1 MENRDNNEN
10 MSRVNWFMSKFF
22 YEKIQPQSNN
32 ENKNE
37 KNVKIMKE
45 IEDILVCYMC
55 LEYLDNPVCDPL
67 SCSHFACKK
76 CLYSYFDKM
85 KRDIVPCPLC
95 RRRIKKSNLKSIP
108 LVENIKE
115 ILKEAKNLSIYEE
128 EKIDENCSTH
138 PKNKVFYICLD
149 CAKKMCPICDAEKK
163 KHETHH
169 MVNYE
174 RYVQLFNCFHNNF
187 SEIKDKIKKLENNI
201 KSYNNVY
208 VLLEQQKKSYLDLL
222 ISISKK
228 IENIFSLNKR
238 KLQKLIT
245 ESIDI
250 ITKLK
255 KFMNDLKKDVSSRFQ
270 TSYDDIENFEEIEK
284 EIKEKVNSI
293 KIKYSKIEVPN
304 MENIIS
310 KKLVSSKEEFSLTIN
325 KKNIYNTQKI
335 FRKRLDSQGIYKFGA
350 ELSEDNK
357 FILCYLDVE
366 NEINNKKNESAYSSC
381 IEFGT
386 DQKKIYLE
394 EEKFD
399 DKHYSYQKIIPI
411 EEFFPEK
418 QDKIDIKIKVNY
430 ISII

>member
-1 MENRDNNEN
+1 MEDKDNNED

-22 YEKIQPQSNN
+22 YEKIQPQNN
-32 ENKNE
+32 KENKNE
-37 KNVKIMKE
+37 NGKIIE
-45 IEDILVCYMC
+45 DLEDILKCYMC

-67 SCSHFACKK
+67 SCSHYACKK
-76 CLYSYFDKM
+76 CLLSYFNKM
-85 KRDIVPCPLC
+85 KTDVVPCPLC
-95 RRRIKKSNLKSIP
+95 RRRIRKSNLRSIP

-115 ILKEAKNLSIYEE
+115 IMKEVKNLHIYEE
-128 EKIDENCSTH
+128 EKIDEKCSTH

-187 SEIKDKIKKLENNI
+187 SEIKDKIKKIENNI
-201 KSYNNVY
+201 KKYNSAY

-222 ISISKK
+222 KNIYNK
-228 IENIFSLNKR
+228 IETIFSKNKT
-238 KLQKLIT
+238 KLQKIIS
-245 ESIDI
+245 ESINNI
-250 ITKLK
+250 AFLE

-335 FRKRLDSQGIYKFGA
+335 FRKRLDSQEIYKFGA
-350 ELSEDNK
+350 ELSDDNK

>member
-293 KIKYSKIEVPN
+293 KIKYSQIEVPN
-304 MENIIS
+304 VENIIS
-310 KKLVSSKEEFSLTIN
+310 KKLVSSKEEFPLTIN
-325 KKNIYNTQKI
+325 KTNIYNTQKI

>member
-1 MENRDNNEN
+1 MENKDNNGN
-10 MSRVNWFMSKFF
+10 MSRVDWFMSKFF
-22 YEKIQPQSNN
+22 YEKVQLQDNK
-32 ENKNE
+32 ENKDE
-37 KNVKIMKE
+37 KNDKLMKE
-45 IEDILVCYMC
+45 IEDILICYMC
-55 LEYLDNPVCDPL
+55 LEYLEDPVFDPL
-67 SCSHFACKK
+67 SCSHYACKK
-76 CLYSYFDKM
+76 CLYSYFNKM
-85 KRDIVPCPLC
+85 KKEIVPCPLC

-108 LVENIKE
+108 LFQNIKE
-115 ILKEAKNLSIYEE
+115 ILKDSKNLNIYEK
-128 EKIDENCSTH
+128 EKIDEKCSIH

-187 SEIKDKIKKLENNI
+187 SEIKDKIKKIENNI
-201 KSYNNVY
+201 KYYNNLY
-208 VLLEQQKKSYLDLL
+208 VFLEQQKKSYLDLL
-222 ISISKK
+222 NSISKK
-228 IENIFSLNKR
+228 IETVFSKNKAQ
-238 KLQKLIT
+238 LQKLIS
-245 ESIDI
+245 ESIDD
-250 ITKLK
+250 ITKMK

-304 MENIIS
+304 VENIIL
-310 KKLVSSKEEFSLTIN
+310 KKLASSKEEFSITIN
-325 KKNIYNTQKI
+325 KNNIFNTQKL

-366 NEINNKKNESAYSSC
+366 NEINNKKNESAYSSY
-381 IEFGT
+381 IEFGK
-386 DQKKIYLE
+386 DKKKIYLE

-399 DKHYSYQKIIPI
+399 DKHYTYQKMIPI
-411 EEFFPEK
+411 EEFFPGN
-418 QDKIDIKIKVNY
+418 QDKIEIKLRLTY
-430 ISII
+430 ISLI

>member
-67 SCSHFACKK
+67 SCSHYACKK

-115 ILKEAKNLSIYEE
+115 ILKDSKNLNIYEK
-128 EKIDENCSTH
+128 EKIDEKCSTH

>member
-1 MENRDNNEN
+1 MEDKDNNEN

-22 YEKIQPQSNN
+22 YEKIQPQNN
-32 ENKNE
+32 KENKNE
-37 KNVKIMKE
+37 NGKIIE
-45 IEDILVCYMC
+45 DLEDILKCYMC

-67 SCSHFACKK
+67 SCSHYACKK
-76 CLYSYFDKM
+76 CLLSYFNKM
-85 KRDIVPCPLC
+85 KTDVVPCPLC
-95 RRRIKKSNLKSIP
+95 RRRIRKSNLRSIP

-115 ILKEAKNLSIYEE
+115 IMKEVKNLHIYEE
-128 EKIDENCSTH
+128 EKIDEKCSTH

-187 SEIKDKIKKLENNI
+187 SEIKDKIKKIENNI
-201 KSYNNVY
+201 KKYNSAY

-222 ISISKK
+222 KNIYNK
-228 IENIFSLNKR
+228 IETIFSKNKT
-238 KLQKLIT
+238 KLQKIIS
-245 ESIDI
+245 ESINNI
-250 ITKLK
+250 AFLE

-284 EIKEKVNSI
+284 EIKERVNTLQL
-293 KIKYSKIEVPN
+293 KFGNTEVSSVD
-304 MENIIS
+304 NIIL
-310 KKLVSSKEEFSLTIN
+310 KNITSSKEEFPITIN
-325 KKNIYNTQKI
+325 KNNIFNTQKI
-335 FRKRLDSQGIYKFGA
+335 LKRLDPQGIYKFGA

-366 NEINNKKNESAYSSC
+366 NEINNKKNESAYSSY
-381 IEFGT
+381 IEFGA
-386 DQKKIYLE
+386 DKKKIYLE

-411 EEFFPEK
+411 KEFFPDN
-418 QDKIDIKIKVNY
+418 QDKINIKIKVNY